1 MLTAISPKLLGA
13 AVAAVGLLGLL
24 VVIYVQGQRIDALRA
39 RLAAEQTAHAVTRD
53 SLQQVR
59 QLSARY
65 IREGEERELRAAD
78 ALDRAIDASRGA
90 VRDAAAIAARA
101 PSGTCSSEHLKGVG
115 L

>member
-1 MLTAISPKLLGA
+1 MLALPSSKLIG
-13 AVAAVGLLGLL
+13 VGLAAAGLL
-24 VVIYVQGQRIDALRA
+24 ALVITIYAYGQRIDALRA
-39 RLAAEQTAHAVTRD
+39 RLTAEQTAHAVTRD

-65 IREGEERELRAAD
+65 IREGEEREVRAAD
-78 ALDRAIDASRGA
+78 ALDRAIAASRGA